1 MKDKKLRKGLIREWM
16 LLAAAL
22 AAVAGVIF
30 LIWHFLPSGKH
41 EDLDAWFGSP
51 AENEAAI
58 VLEDSV
64 YEGKAVLLED
74 RFFVPYELVQNL
86 LNPRFYW
93 DESVQ
98 EMLFTTADTLY
109 EITPESTDYTGN
121 GEKLETESPA
131 VRYVEEQLYVDL
143 DFLQERSDFT
153 YDLLEEPKRVVITM
167 GSQTVTEALLKKDA
181 KIRTGAGIKRTI
193 LSDGKKGD
201 AVTVLAVENK
211 WARVRTADGMI
222 GYVKEKTL
230 KDVQEKTRESVYS
243 GPEYTSL
250 SMEGRLNLVWHGI
263 YYEEANDLLE
273 EDTKDMSWVNVISPT
288 WYDLADGEGGVTS
301 FASADYVKQAHKQGL
316 QVWPLISNFGNG
328 SSRAVLGNRASR
340 KKLQE
345 FLIDQAR
352 TLDFDGL
359 NIDFEGLAET
369 TGPSYVQFMRE
380 LSILCR
386 KEQIY
391 LSVDVAVPMPF
402 SMFYNRKE
410 LGVICDYV
418 IMMGYDEHYAGSETA
433 GTVASLNFERTGIAN
448 MLKEVAKS
456 DNRNK
461 LNLTLVYRCIDLETF
476 VDKGN
481 EGLPENE
488 RHWVANTN
496 DKSIRFE
503 TENEYEIRQAIKAG
517 KSGELEVPEIL
528 KARIAGGSVTG
539 TDLTGSIKIRNRIHP
554 EKKISYVVTQNLETE
569 TFAESG
575 DCVLFSPV

>member
-288 WYDLADGEGGVTS
+288 WYDLADDEGGVTS

-448 MLKEVAKS
+448 MLKEVAPEKVVS
-456 DNRNK
+456 AIPFYTRLWFTGQDA
-461 LNLTLVYRCIDLETF
+461 D
-476 VDKGN
+476 GN
-481 EGLPENE
+481 
-488 RHWVANTN
+488 T
-496 DKSIRFE
+496 
-503 TENEYEIRQAIKAG
+503 
-517 KSGELEVPEIL
+517 
-528 KARIAGGSVTG
+528 SVTSEVYSMEG
-539 TDLTGSIKIRNRIHP
+539 AWQVVEENGAVAEWDAEAEQPYAYWTDSEGRLCEIWLEDDATIAARAALVAENNLGGIAAWVLGS
-554 EKKISYVVTQNLETE
+554 EADYVWKVI
-569 TFAESG
+569 AENIEA
-575 DCVLFSPV
+575 